1 MVNDRRCYGKYVNA
15 RISVFVRRNIS
26 DQART
31 DSAAIESELEVIQAP
46 IARLP
51 TGGDLAKGRA
61 RDNFSAAAAL
71 VILWAEGFWHL

>member
-1 MVNDRRCYGKYVNA
+1 MSRTA
-15 RISVFVRRNIS
+15 

-51 TGGDLAKGRA
+51 TGGDLAKAELGIISERRRWSFFRA
-61 RDNFSAAAAL
+61 EA
-71 VILWAEGFWHL
+71 FWHL